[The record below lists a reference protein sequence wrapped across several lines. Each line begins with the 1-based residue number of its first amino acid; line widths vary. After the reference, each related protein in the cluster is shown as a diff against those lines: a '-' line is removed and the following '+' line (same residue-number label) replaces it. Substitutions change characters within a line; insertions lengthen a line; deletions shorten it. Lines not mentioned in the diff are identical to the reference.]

1 MSINN
6 ISFLTLF
13 GDGENLEVV
22 RGNTH
27 TFTFYNLKT
36 KTGEPYNYSW
46 NLRAY
51 NDDPKLGAISQSD
64 SGTLTACNQTLFSLT
79 LDFPGDTYL
88 LNSKWTL
95 ALQLEDSETNQIY
108 EGGQVTITIS
118 KDSVDNAGQE
128 IINNVDPGNL
138 IRSTTLTGLNTELTG
153 TITATDT
160 ILTGF
165 GRVQNQIIA
174 TKTYIDTNYVPY
186 TGATANVDLGT
197 RSITATNQVI
207 KSSGTSNDAVLISA
221 SDGSRLA
228 RFNETSG
235 GHGWFEVDNNAGT
248 AVFLARADGGN
259 SYLSTGNFGLGT
271 TSPTSTL
278 DINGTNGHTA
288 LRMRTTYTPTS
299 TSDTNGSTG
308 QFAWDDNYLYLKTST
323 GWKRSTALN
332 SALTNGGVVTPVEQ
346 MYFTVGRASSNRYVT
361 DGTDDD
367 VQINQAIT
375 DASVAGGGTVYLTS
389 PVYSG
394 GTITMR
400 SNVALV
406 GLAFTTYNAK
416 NSSLGQVITNITGA
430 SNFSIADIFLNANSC
445 SYGIIL
451 SSFTNA
457 YVNRVKISNSTTRA
471 GHFEEGT
478 NIKVIECEA
487 RLTTGEGL
495 IFYTNLRD
503 SWLVNNL
510 VDGATSYGL
519 RASGGG
525 QNNLV
530 AGNTIMNGGT
540 GIFMRSSIDKFVR
553 IVHNNIINCTNGIEL
568 NSNSTTPLTSK
579 ALIAN
584 NTIEG
589 KTATGVGIDLT
600 VTAGVGNNRDHTIV
614 NNNISNFAIGYRQLT
629 TTSGISENIISGN
642 KIMTCSA
649 QAMVLYNS
657 DSQINNNLIDT
668 ASTGI
673 DIYSGSNWNTIVGNK
688 ILGVTTGIQERTG
701 ANYNNIQCNTVNA
714 SGTKISKTGA
724 NSISANNLTN

>member
-1 MSINN
+1 MSISN

-13 GDGENLEVV
+13 EDGANLEIV

-27 TFTFYNLKT
+27 TFVFSNLKT
-36 KTGEPYNYSW
+36 KTGDPYNYSW

-64 SGTLTACNQTLFSLT
+64 SGTLVAGNQSFFNLT
-79 LDFPGDTYL
+79 LDFPGNVYL
-88 LNSKWTL
+88 LNSVWTL
-95 ALQLEDSETNQIY
+95 ALQLEDPATNQVF

-128 IINNVDPGNL
+128 IINNLNPGNL
-138 IRSTTLTGLNTELTG
+138 IRSTTLTGLNTGLTG
-153 TITATDT
+153 AITATDT

-165 GRVQNQIIA
+165 GRVQNQIDTALTSKENTIA
-174 TKTYIDTNYVPY
+174 AGTTSQYYRGDKTFQTLDKTAV
-186 TGATANVDLGT
+186 GLANVD
-197 RSITATNQVI
+197 N
-207 KSSGTSNDAVLISA
+207 TSDLNKP
-221 SDGSRLA
+221 
-228 RFNETSG
+228 
-235 GHGWFEVDNNAGT
+235 
-248 AVFLARADGGN
+248 
-259 SYLSTGNFGLGT
+259 LSTAAGIYVRARNVKFL
-271 TSPTSTL
+271 
-278 DINGTNGHTA
+278 
-288 LRMRTTYTPTS
+288 
-299 TSDTNGSTG
+299 
-308 QFAWDDNYLYLKTST
+308 
-323 GWKRSTALN
+323 
-332 SALTNGGVVTPVEQ
+332 
-346 MYFTVGRASSNRYVT
+346 VGPQSWCDYVT
-361 DGTDDD
+361 DGTDDH

-375 DASVAGGGTVYLTS
+375 DANIAGGGTVQLIDGTF
-389 PVYSG
+389 SG
-394 GTITMR
+394 ATITLK
-400 SNVALV
+400 SNVSV
-406 GLAFTTYNAK
+406 IGSAFTTYNAK
-416 NSSLGQVITNITGA
+416 NSSISQVVNNTAAADNFNL
-430 SNFSIADIFLNANSC
+430 SNIFLNANSS

-457 YVNRVKISNSTTRA
+457 YLDKVKISNSVTRA

-478 NIKVIECEA
+478 NIKVTECEA
-487 RLTTGEGL
+487 RLTAGEGL

-568 NSNSTTPLTSK
+568 NSNSTTTLNSK
-579 ALIAN
+579 ALVAN
-584 NTIEG
+584 NVIEG

-600 VTAGVGNNRDHTIV
+600 VTAGVGNNRDHVIV
-614 NNNISNFAIGYRQLT
+614 NNQISNFAIGYRQLT
-629 TTSGISENIISGN
+629 NTLGIADNIVSGN
-642 KIMTCSA
+642 KIMNCSA

-714 SGTKISKTGA
+714 SGTKISKTGV
-724 NSISANNLTN
+724 NSVSANNLTN